1 ELDGYLSNSDGL
13 VEILIDKD
21 NRIHEKIVPSDKK
34 YWIKKPSEREFDD
47 CCNEFWN
54 VSAYVAKGLL
64 RKELLFALDHF
75 NQVLRPELFRMISWN
90 VGIREGFNFSVG
102 KSYKFMDNYLTEA
115 ELEKLINTYSQSGY
129 IESWESY
136 ELCRSEEHTS
146 ELQSRFDI

>member
-1 ELDGYLSNSDGL
+1 
-13 VEILIDKD
+13 
-21 NRIHEKIVPSDKK
+21 
-34 YWIKKPSEREFDD
+34 D

-75 NQVLRPELFRMISWN
+75 NQVLRPELLRMISWN

-115 ELEKLINTYSQSGY
+115 ELEKLINTYSPLGY
-129 IESWESY
+129 KYPEYGEKMTNFIQNIY
-136 ELCRSEEHTS
+136 FKLSEK
-146 ELQSRFDI
+146 